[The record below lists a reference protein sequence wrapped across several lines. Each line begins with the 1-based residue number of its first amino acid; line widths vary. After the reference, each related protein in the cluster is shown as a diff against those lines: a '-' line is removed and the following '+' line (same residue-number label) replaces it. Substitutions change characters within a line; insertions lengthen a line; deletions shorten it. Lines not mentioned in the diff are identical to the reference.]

1 MGETSVIM
9 VISRSHA
16 LSARMADSLP
26 APGPFTKTSTLA
38 TNCPAVIREGVRLPP
53 DSTVRAER
61 KSPNTACNFAKK
73 QKTKRIYGVQ
83 EGQFRQYYETADRMK
98 GITGEN
104 MLSLLERRLDNVIYR
119 MGIGASRAQAR
130 QLVNHAHFSVNGRTV
145 NIPSYIVKAGDV
157 IAVKENRKNTKYFE
171 QIKTMKVGNMP
182 KWLEFDP
189 EKLEGK
195 ILALPVREDID
206 RQMRRAY
213 DCRAVFQ
220 VIGIP
225 LIFRR

>member
-1 MGETSVIM
+1 
-9 VISRSHA
+9 
-16 LSARMADSLP
+16 MATYRDSKCRLCRREGAKLFLKGDRCYTGKCAFERRP
-26 APGPFTKTSTLA
+26 VAPGAHGAGRKKVSEYGLQL
-38 TNCPAVIREGVRLPP
+38 RE
-53 DSTVRAER
+53 
-61 KSPNTACNFAKK
+61 K

-83 EGQFRQYYETADRMK
+83 EGQFRKYYEMADRMK

-145 NIPSYIVKAGDV
+145 NVPSYIVKAGDV
-157 IAVKENRKNTKYFE
+157 IAVKENRKKDKYFE
-171 QIKTMKVGNMP
+171 QIKTMKIGNMP

-195 ILALPVREDID
+195 ILALPAREDID
-206 RQMRRAY
+206 SQIAEHMIVELY
-213 DCRAVFQ
+213 SK
-220 VIGIP
+220 
-225 LIFRR
+225 